1 MHRHRDILAN
11 ALMGLRVISTL
22 DQIRIRL
29 RAIDYGEAERAR
41 LRTYRPIVDR
51 VIERIVAED
60 FQRAFQ
66 MYPALLDIVAPI
78 ADELYPATAAHFRLL
93 FAGTLDEVY
102 AASLENL
109 SALERVATVGPRPR
123 VSIGATLLKE
133 VALASRWQMLL
144 RPVRT
149 RRDLF
154 VIERLLAYDANTA
167 IMITQQWEADE
178 AKRRGCILDE
188 AAGTLKSK
196 ISLIDASIA
205 EAVQQFGQSGEDT
218 RRATAFIK
226 LKVAS
231 LEQTS
236 FLVRERSAQTAAAT
250 EEMSASIAEIGQRA
264 RQSLSIANRAVGDAD
279 EMNTATTRLR
289 EVSDSIGAVVG
300 MIADIAAQ
308 TNLLALN
315 ATIEAARAGETGRG
329 FAVVASEVKSL
340 ATQTANATQDIARH
354 IAELAASAQACGGHA
369 AAIGSTIGEMRLN
382 SQAISDAVS
391 QQGQVTSAIAHDAAD
406 VAARSEEAITATIEV
421 NQSLA
426 ETARTVDRANT
437 AATGIA
443 LQVGAAEA
451 AVSTALTALRRA
463 SA

>member
-1 MHRHRDILAN
+1 MRRHRDIVAN
-11 ALMGLRVISTL
+11 ALMGLRLISTL
-22 DQIRIRL
+22 EQIRIRL
-29 RAIDYGEAERAR
+29 RAIHYGDAERAR
-41 LRTYRPIVDR
+41 LRSYRAIVDR
-51 VIERIVAED
+51 VIDRIVTED
-60 FQRAFQ
+60 FERAFSI
-66 MYPALLDIVAPI
+66 YPSLKDSVGPVAN
-78 ADELYPATAAHFRLL
+78 ELYPAASAHFRLL
-93 FAGTLDEVY
+93 FTGDLDEHY
-102 AASLENL
+102 AASLESL
-109 SALERVATVGPRPR
+109 SVLERSAKVGPRPR
-123 VSIGATLLKE
+123 VSIAVTLLKE
-133 VALASRWQMLL
+133 IALASPWRMLL
-144 RPVRT
+144 RPAQA

-167 IMITQQWEADE
+167 IVISQQWEADE
-178 AKRRGCILDE
+178 AQRRGGILDE
-188 AAGTLKSK
+188 AAETLKSK
-196 ISLIDASIA
+196 IGVIDASIA

-264 RQSLSIANRAVGDAD
+264 RQSLSIAVRAVGDAD
-279 EMNTATTRLR
+279 EMNSATTRLR
-289 EVSDSIGAVVG
+289 QVSDSIGAVVG

-315 ATIEAARAGETGRG
+315 ATIEAARAGEAGRG

-340 ATQTANATQDIARH
+340 ATQTASATQDIARH
-354 IAELAASAQACGGHA
+354 IAELAASAEACGGHA

-391 QQGQVTSAIAHDAAD
+391 QQGHVTAAIAHDAAD
-406 VAARSEEAITATIEV
+406 VAASSEEAITAASEV

-426 ETARTVDRANT
+426 ETARTVDRANA

-443 LQVGAAEA
+443 MQVGAAEA
-451 AVSTALTALRRA
+451 AVSTALNALRRA
-463 SA
+463 SF